1 MSGHEPS
8 RDLPAPSG
16 LHAAMRALIPPLL
29 LGTASLACG
38 LAGVGV
44 ALHGAAGAAVP
55 AALLYGGFGAGAGLI
70 CSLLHWAHHRLP
82 VHDVSA
88 ADGPGESPAAALARD
103 MLAQLAASS
112 ARAVAGRSAQAAV
125 APAGPS
131 AAADAPAPATELQGT
146 TR

>member
-1 MSGHEPS
+1 
-8 RDLPAPSG
+8 
-16 LHAAMRALIPPLL
+16 MRALIPPVV

-70 CSLLHWAHHRLP
+70 CTLLHWAHHRLP
-82 VHDVSA
+82 VHDA
-88 ADGPGESPAAALARD
+88 LAPDGPGESPAAALARD

-112 ARAVAGRSAQAAV
+112 ARTVAERGPRP
-125 APAGPS
+125 APAADALPAAPP
-131 AAADAPAPATELQGT
+131 AAADAVTSAPQPQGAT
-146 TR
+146 R